1 MSLYVERG
9 LGRCHQVKLRSRWI
23 RMGLKSNDW
32 CPHEK
37 REIWTE
43 RHTEREYRHVN
54 EDRGRNQSE
63 AATRQGVPRI
73 SGNQQKVEEAG
84 MINSWRLQKK
94 DGSED
99 VLFSNF
105 YPLEL

>member
-1 MSLYVERG
+1 
-9 LGRCHQVKLRSRWI
+9 
-23 RMGLKSNDW
+23 
-32 CPHEK
+32 
-37 REIWTE
+37 
-43 RHTEREYRHVN
+43 
-54 EDRGRNQSE
+54 
-63 AATRQGVPRI
+63 VPRI